1 MEMRRYCNIL
11 SISYKDRVT
20 NEKVRSTIRH
30 HIGPH
35 EDLLTTVKIRKLKWF
50 GHVTRSCGL
59 TKTVLQGPVEGK
71 RKRGGQRKR
80 WTDNAEEWTGKP
92 FAETSIG
99 TQPQQME
106 ETAAQLVR
114 TASRRLHGELK
125 ERGNSRRCLM
135 DRSCLVSQGCHFIPF
150 SYLLCGILGLSFH
163 TFSLSPVWNPGA
175 VISYLFPVSS
185 LVFLP
190 SPPLALSISVS
201 FWLVICS
208 ANDPFS

>member
-1 MEMRRYCNIL
+1 MVRPRHKIL
-11 SISYKDRVT
+11 WPHKDRSPRT
-20 NEKVRSTIRH
+20 SGGEEKERR
-30 HIGPH
+30 
-35 EDLLTTVKIRKLKWF
+35 
-50 GHVTRSCGL
+50 
-59 TKTVLQGPVEGK
+59 
-71 RKRGGQRKR
+71 
-80 WTDNAEEWTGKP
+80 TDNAEEWTGKP

-150 SYLLCGILGLSFH
+150 SYLLSGIPGLSFH
-163 TFSLSPVWNPGA
+163 SFFLSPVWTPGA
-175 VISYLFPVSS
+175 VILYLFPISS

-190 SPPLALSISVS
+190 SPPLPLSISVS